1 MDELFKYKYEIIRPQ
16 DIIKL
21 TSKRPP
27 LHNNSTELGAK
38 EICI

>member
-1 MDELFKYKYEIIRPQ
+1 MDELFKYKDEIIRPH

-27 LHNNSTELGAK
+27 LHINSTELGVK
-38 EICI
+38 ERT